1 MKITQKRSS
10 SVVEGMLV
18 KFGTSNIVEP
28 YDGTGEPAGIAQ
40 NCRVVQIQNDPDQP
54 AESVDVC
61 ELVIEGFCN
70 VLIDSAASSQGAD
83 FGASTTAG
91 SLTVGSTPVLGHVLP
106 QPWSD
111 TTDRIAGLM
120 PALIHMVG

>member
-1 MKITQKRSS
+1 MKITQKRSA

-18 KFGTSNIVEP
+18 KFGGSNIVEP
-28 YDGTGEPAGIAQ
+28 YDGTGEPVGIA
-40 NCRVVQIQNDPDQP
+40 NDCRTVMIQNNPDQP

-61 ELVIEGFCN
+61 ELVIEGSCN

-83 FGASTTAG
+83 FGASPSAG
-91 SLTVGSTPVLGHVLP
+91 ALRVGATPILGHVLP

-111 TTDRIAGLM
+111 TTDRDAGLV